1 MQGTL
6 NKTLFVRFSSVGDLL
21 LTTPALRSLRR
32 RFPECRID
40 VLVRSEYAGLLRGNP
55 SCNTILEFPAGGT
68 LAELLR
74 LRERVRQAGYDLIVD
89 LHGSLRSRILCH
101 GLRNV
106 VRFRKRVIPRWLLLR
121 FKADWYSLWG
131 GSPGMAERYLEA
143 LRPWGVRDDCGGL
156 EVFPPAEARAA
167 ADELAATV
175 WPSGREEGMVGI
187 APSARHATKRWPWEH
202 FAETGAELS
211 RKHRKGVIIFGGAE
225 DRELC
230 GSVSRRIRELH
241 PTVELLDASGRLPLL
256 GTAALMDRCAVV
268 VTNDSGLM
276 HLAAARKRRIVA
288 CFGSTVRQF
297 GFYPPAELSIV
308 VEEHG
313 LPCRPCTHIGRAECP
328 LGHFRCMTAIAP
340 ARVTAA
346 ASAFI
351 ES

>member
-1 MQGTL
+1 
-6 NKTLFVRFSSVGDLL
+6 
-21 LTTPALRSLRR
+21 
-32 RFPECRID
+32 
-40 VLVRSEYAGLLRGNP
+40 
-55 SCNTILEFPAGGT
+55 
-68 LAELLR
+68 
-74 LRERVRQAGYDLIVD
+74 
-89 LHGSLRSRILCH
+89 
-101 GLRNV
+101 
-106 VRFRKRVIPRWLLLR
+106 VIPRWLLLR
-121 FKADWYSLWG
+121 FKADWYSLFG
-131 GSPGMAERYLEA
+131 GAPGMADRYLET
-143 LRPWGVRDDCGGL
+143 LRPWGVRDDRGGL
-156 EVFPPAEARAA
+156 EVFPSAGSRRE

-175 WPSGREEGMVGI
+175 WPSRGEVREGMIGI
-187 APSARHATKRWPWEH
+187 APSARHATKRWPWER

-211 RKHRKGVIIFGGAE
+211 RKHRKGLILFGGPE
-225 DRELC
+225 DTELC
-230 GSVSRRIRELH
+230 GNVGRRIRELH
-241 PTVELLDASGRLPLL
+241 PAVELLDASGRLTLL

-351 ES
+351 DP